1 MDNDGA
7 TRVLLL
13 RDSRTA
19 DTGAWRQLEQR
30 LPAAERAGGRAAAPP
45 PPGGGGG
52 AHPPPPAGGAAAREP
67 PPRCGKGTPYALIVP
82 DPVLPDGGP
91 YGLLGALIA
100 RH

>member
-30 LPAAERAGGRAAAPP
+30 LPAAADAA
-45 PPGGGGG
+45 
-52 AHPPPPAGGAAAREP
+52 
-67 PPRCGKGTPYALIVP
+67 
-82 DPVLPDGGP
+82 
-91 YGLLGALIA
+91 
-100 RH
+100 